1 MCVHVCAC
9 VCMCACVCVCV
20 CVCVY
25 TYSLLL
31 LMAVAD
37 YHVEQ
42 SKFDKLEALGLRF
55 GPISYPNGW
64 KILFLSILYSSI
76 IHLSIYPSSVQYST

>member
-1 MCVHVCAC
+1 M
-9 VCMCACVCVCV
+9 CV

-31 LMAVAD
+31 LVAVAD

-42 SKFDKLEALGLRF
+42 SKFYKLEALGLRC

-64 KILFLSILYSSI
+64 KILFPSILYSSI

>member
-1 MCVHVCAC
+1 MCVR
-9 VCMCACVCVCV
+9 VCVCV

-31 LMAVAD
+31 LVGVDD

-42 SKFDKLEALGLRF
+42 SKFDKLEALGLRL
-55 GPISYPNGW
+55 GPISYPSGW

-76 IHLSIYPSSVQYST
+76 IHLSIYPSPVQCST

>member
-1 MCVHVCAC
+1 MNLYPWRSRRGKWDE
-9 VCMCACVCVCV
+9 VCVCV

-31 LMAVAD
+31 LVAVAD

-64 KILFLSILYSSI
+64 KILFLSILYLSI
-76 IHLSIYPSSVQYST
+76 ICPI